1 MENGTRKISNPHYAN
16 TYNTLYKYD
25 SHSVVLADLL
35 CKTKLHYSE
44 ESCICPTQRWG
55 ERIVI
60 ADHFP
65 ITHDHDVNMAPF
77 FEDLAIMIVSD
88 RGSHFGE

>member
-35 CKTKLHYSE
+35 YKTKPHYSE
-44 ESCICPTQRWG
+44 DHTMRICTMRGPPVSCNIIPIGIRVVLTYDAS
-55 ERIVI
+55 VI
-60 ADHFP
+60 SEVYC
-65 ITHDHDVNMAPF
+65 TRVT
-77 FEDLAIMIVSD
+77 
-88 RGSHFGE
+88 